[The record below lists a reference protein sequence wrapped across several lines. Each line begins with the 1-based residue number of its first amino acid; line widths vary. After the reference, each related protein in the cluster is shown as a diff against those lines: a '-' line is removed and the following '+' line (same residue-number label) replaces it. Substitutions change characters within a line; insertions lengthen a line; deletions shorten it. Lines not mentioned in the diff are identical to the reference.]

1 MATRADQA
9 GNPDMCASSRMRDGR
24 LQQIR
29 ERVDRVEHEIDAIME
44 LVTRMQA
51 DELPTA
57 ALDVRGMQRA
67 ENRSVTSAVWP
78 LPIVQEDSAS
88 L

>member
-1 MATRADQA
+1 MYA
-9 GNPDMCASSRMRDGR
+9 ASRIRDGG

-29 ERVDRVEHEIDAIME
+29 ERVDRVEHELDAIME

-51 DELPTA
+51 DEPPTA
-57 ALDVRGMQRA
+57 GLDVRGMQRA
-67 ENRSVTSAVWP
+67 EERGVTSAVWP
-78 LPIVQEDSAS
+78 LPLVQEDSAS